1 MAEISSRD
9 GIPKVMRTCSEHKMQ
24 VSVTDNTP
32 KLHEFPESII
42 DEIFNKLENAKYIAT
57 ARCVCKCFN
66 EASKRIRSV
75 RFICL
80 DKYHESIRYGLRL
93 SSPKISQS
101 SPSARAQAS
110 RGKQVVTQAINSDVE
125 GLDSGGKHEPSTS
138 TTGGTQI
145 QHLERKPSV
154 DRIEG
159 DSHSISKG
167 ESSTAVAETTQSF
180 SSDEEGSSSDDE
192 RPVFIFRNVVERF
205 LEKQKLVQL
214 RLEIEGKLQSKY
226 VSEAERRRTDFWLSD
241 PMHLTRWVPNVKDT
255 LQHLCIVDYGQQAIM
270 RRSSIL
276 EILSKNCKKLKTL
289 DLRNMFIDSSGLED
303 MPALTSIT
311 LRCVKV
317 TGDTLQLINARMR
330 NLVILALSGVFGV
343 VEGTLDIPSLKVLC
357 LGLSTVA
364 KDISMNLPSLSKLQ
378 LKMLCPEKLT
388 ISATTLQFLAFN
400 LEVGENAVIEFDDLR
415 DLQELLYGASS
426 FDTLTKLVA
435 MNPSLNKLFLDIP
448 CMTLGGDGKWLGVL
462 PGVPLFLPNFK
473 QLLLCERLGVLNIG
487 PGLWHSMEV
496 NLETMLAVK
505 NWPSFKRLILHMI
518 PGNLDACTAI
528 LRTLLKPTL
537 TSLELYIH
545 TSSPVSYDAIVSQVS
560 GITSNFDRSFSF
572 KPLVWTKCLNFSCF
586 SL

>member
-1 MAEISSRD
+1 
-9 GIPKVMRTCSEHKMQ
+9 MRTCSEHKMQ

-311 LRCVKV
+311 LRCVK
-317 TGDTLQLINARMR
+317 
-330 NLVILALSGVFGV
+330 
-343 VEGTLDIPSLKVLC
+343 
-357 LGLSTVA
+357 
-364 KDISMNLPSLSKLQ
+364 
-378 LKMLCPEKLT
+378 
-388 ISATTLQFLAFN
+388 
-400 LEVGENAVIEFDDLR
+400 
-415 DLQELLYGASS
+415 ELLYGASS